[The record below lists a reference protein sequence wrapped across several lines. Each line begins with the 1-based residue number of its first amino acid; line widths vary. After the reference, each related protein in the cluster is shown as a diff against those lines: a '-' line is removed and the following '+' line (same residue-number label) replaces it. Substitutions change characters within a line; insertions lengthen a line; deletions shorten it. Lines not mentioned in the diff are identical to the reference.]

1 MNITELIAKLEQA
14 KNEYGDIKVCYH
26 DNSDETSLEI
36 DRLVP
41 CHPYKKMGEWVE
53 DKNQPPYCIE
63 IN

>member
-1 MNITELIAKLEQA
+1 MNITELVAKLEQA

-41 CHPYKKMGEWVE
+41 CRPYKMGEWVE
-53 DKNQPPYCIE
+53 DKNQLPYCIE